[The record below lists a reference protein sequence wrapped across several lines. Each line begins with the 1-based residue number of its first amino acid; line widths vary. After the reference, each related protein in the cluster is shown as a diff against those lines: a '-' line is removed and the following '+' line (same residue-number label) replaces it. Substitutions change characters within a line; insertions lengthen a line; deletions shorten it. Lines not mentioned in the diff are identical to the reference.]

1 MQGPYGELNGT
12 DVLVQIEDPLV
23 SGTYLTVASQRGA
36 TFTETTAAID
46 TSSKQ
51 RREFTGIPGR
61 YNASLSLEHLYI
73 PSASGYGVL
82 KTAMRQGTFVRL
94 RRQELGSPADQCLA
108 IITSLGEAAPDQDV
122 VTVTSEFQLTGPFEA
137 IS

>member
-12 DVLVQIEDPLV
+12 DILVQVENPLA
-23 SGTYLTVASQRGA
+23 SGTYIDVASQRNA

-61 YNASLSLEHLYI
+61 YNATLSLEHLYI
-73 PSASGYGVL
+73 PTASGYTVL
-82 KTAMRQGTFVRL
+82 RQAMRNGTFVRL
-94 RRQELGSPADQCLA
+94 RRQELGQPADQCLA
-108 IITSLGEAAPDQDV
+108 IITSMGEAAPDQDV
-122 VTVTSEFQLTGPFEA
+122 VTVSSEFQLTGPFEA
-137 IS
+137 IP